1 MGYLHIFILHLP
13 HTHTHTHACFNHI
26 VWFYKMHYKCLAL
39 WTFILCTEGKQS
51 FYGYLQQKH
60 KKCSFC
66 FVMKNNWS
74 LPTHC
79 TQHISSSCYL
89 YQSKNSFFPSA
100 NLEGFSDLQ
109 NCTEYSLSIIL
120 SVWVCTLKFDTHS
133 NIINNATIEH
143 YSGVAVYHICCRC
156 PQHSDCSKLWLP
168 TY

>member
-1 MGYLHIFILHLP
+1 MFSPL
-13 HTHTHTHACFNHI
+13 N
-26 VWFYKMHYKCLAL
+26 FYFMYRGEAKFLWLSPTKTQKMFFLFRY
-39 WTFILCTEGKQS
+39 
-51 FYGYLQQKH
+51 
-60 KKCSFC
+60 
-66 FVMKNNWS
+66 KNNWS

-156 PQHSDCSKLWLP
+156 PQHSDCSTVRELNPFL
-168 TY
+168 

>member
-1 MGYLHIFILHLP
+1 MFSPL
-13 HTHTHTHACFNHI
+13 N
-26 VWFYKMHYKCLAL
+26 FYFMYRGEAKFLWLSPTKTQKMFFLFRY
-39 WTFILCTEGKQS
+39 
-51 FYGYLQQKH
+51 
-60 KKCSFC
+60 
-66 FVMKNNWS
+66 KNNLS